1 MSYRS
6 ANPFSAAKLLCWLA
20 PIAEKF
26 PRTYLLGLSG
36 LASVGFLFLLGIPL
50 LMVIGLFSLANL
62 ATAISADAS
71 MQNFLSLAAWGLV
84 CVYTGILSWTLL
96 RMRLPLPQGLLMKAG
111 NFPALQ
117 ALLQKLHE
125 HFQVKPISR
134 ITITE
139 RYELRVSYT
148 PRFGLPFWSTPT
160 LCIGMPVLQCL
171 STKHFSCLLAG
182 QIGQHASPYSR
193 WVHQLKKSQQVFK
206 QYRQYFDKE
215 RSVMS
220 LPLRLFFRLYQPVYT
235 SFSVFASQWD
245 ELEADRYSLEIY
257 SGAELL
263 ETMLTSTAC
272 KQFLK
277 KRYWPDVVKRLQ
289 KEPPQKSLPHTRMSS
304 VIRRALAGNKT
315 NDLLHESF
323 KTNFDGM
330 TQSLSLKKRMENIG
344 YDDIQAPTVLIKNAS
359 HELLESGEKK
369 MIDFMDKLW
378 VSRNLADWK
387 KVQNKLK
394 QKQAALS
401 QLDKQSVNRLLTADE
416 LWKQARLTERLHNET
431 AAIPLYQALLQKDS
445 QHPKGLFAYGRI
457 LLRRGDSNGIK
468 LLEQAMSLE
477 SALTPQAC
485 TLLFKFLSK
494 HNQKQRAMLYRNR
507 GLSFRQQHAA

>member
-26 PRTYLLGLSG
+26 PRAYLLGLSA
-36 LASVGFLFLLGIPL
+36 LASISFVFLLSIPL
-50 LMVIGLFSLANL
+50 LMVISLFSLINQI
-62 ATAISADAS
+62 TAISTEAS
-71 MQNFLSLAAWGLV
+71 IQNIFFMAVSGLV
-84 CVYTGILSWTLL
+84 CLYTGILSWTLL
-96 RMRLPLPQGLLMKAG
+96 RMRLPLPQGLLVKPDS
-111 NFPALQ
+111 FPGLQ

-125 HFQVKPISR
+125 HFQVKPVAR

-139 RYELRVSYT
+139 RYELCVSDT

-193 WVHQLKKSQQVFK
+193 WVHQLKKSQQAFK

-215 RSVMS
+215 RSLMS

-235 SFSVFASQWD
+235 SISVFATQWD

-304 VIRRALAGNKT
+304 VMRRALAGNKT
-315 NDLLHESF
+315 NALLHEVF
-323 KTNFDGM
+323 KADYDGI
-330 TQSLSLKKRMENIG
+330 TQSLPLKKRMENIG
-344 YDDIQAPTVLIKNAS
+344 YDDLQTPIVLIKNAS
-359 HELLESGEKK
+359 HELLGNGEKK

-387 KVQNKLK
+387 KVQQKRS
-394 QKQAALS
+394 QKQAVLS
-401 QLDKQSVNRLLTADE
+401 KLDKQSINRLLTADE
-416 LWKQARLTERLHNET
+416 LWKQARLTEKLHNET
-431 AAIPLYQALLQKDS
+431 AAIPLYKALLQKDS
-445 QHPKGLFAYGRI
+445 QHSKGLFAYGRI

-477 SALTPQAC
+477 STLTPQAC

-494 HNQKQRAMLYRNR
+494 HDEKQRAMLYRNR